1 MLLVNEALEKKNL
14 AIRDLPADLQ
24 FKVKELD
31 TMLENFNEA
40 WDEYDEAVEEDEE
53 LENKETEA
61 RLNRIEKN
69 IHDEDA
75 RLSKSI
81 LEFTPAPTAPA
92 TPPAPADNN
101 KNVTGEGTKKK
112 GGGFGVF
119 IAIVAAVGL
128 AAIGIKNARK

>member
-69 IHDEDA
+69 IHDEDE

-81 LEFTPAPTAPA
+81 LEFTPAPT
-92 TPPAPADNN
+92 APADNN

>member
-53 LENKETEA
+53 LERDLTN
-61 RLNRIEKN
+61 
-69 IHDEDA
+69 
-75 RLSKSI
+75 
-81 LEFTPAPTAPA
+81 
-92 TPPAPADNN
+92 
-101 KNVTGEGTKKK
+101 
-112 GGGFGVF
+112 
-119 IAIVAAVGL
+119 
-128 AAIGIKNARK
+128 

>member
-14 AIRDLPADLQ
+14 AVRDLPTDLQ
-24 FKVKELD
+24 FKVRELD

-40 WDEYDEAVEEDEE
+40 WDEYDDAVKEDESLKSE
-53 LENKETEA
+53 ETEA
-61 RLNRIEKN
+61 RLNRIEKD
-69 IHDEDA
+69 IQEEDES
-75 RLSKSI
+75 LSKSI
-81 LEFTPAPTAPA
+81 LEFTPAPAAPA
-92 TPPAPADNN
+92 TPPAPADNK
-101 KNVTGEGTKKK
+101 KNATGEGTKKK